1 MAAVVRI
8 PVESNIGTDSVN
20 VWHYR
25 IPNVSPV
32 AEVSEAIDQLD
43 TFYTAIASLL
53 LAGTWTIGSRCVTED
68 QTPNVIING
77 GIETV
82 TSAGSA
88 GEILSACAVL
98 SIRSNVVG
106 GSRRGRKYLGP
117 LDPTVVDSDGRTI
130 GAAERTTINTAAAAL
145 LVATASGAEM
155 GIWSR
160 QLSVFT
166 LATGVGTSAQVG
178 TQRRRLS

>member
-8 PVESNIGTDSVN
+8 PVESNIATASVN

-32 AEVSEAIDQLD
+32 AEVNEAVVQLD

-53 LAGTWTIGSRCVTED
+53 QAGTWTIGSRCVTED
-68 QTPNVIING
+68 QTPNVIINATTG
-77 GIETV
+77 SV
-82 TSAGSA
+82 TTSGTA

-98 SIRSNVVG
+98 AIRSNVVG

-117 LDPTVVDSDGRTI
+117 LDAGVVDADGRTV
-130 GAAERTTINTAAAAL
+130 GASDRTTINTAAAAL
-145 LVATASGAEM
+145 LSATASGAEM

-166 LATGVGTSAQVG
+166 LATGVGTGARVG